1 LEKYMADHTFRD
13 TLIATQLGLPYETNM
28 ITLPLHDKKGAIYTK
43 SWVVELILDVAGY
56 IPEANLVDLFTIGPA
71 AGNGAFLVPLVKRL
85 VTSCIRQNRS
95 ISDIATSLLAYE
107 LDEDS
112 TTTARAAITKS
123 LTEQGIDLENA
134 ARLADKWIHTGN
146 YLLDAPVLPPADFVI
161 GNPPYIRLED
171 MNDTTEKFY
180 RAIYQTMRGR
190 SDIYV
195 AFFEAALHK
204 LKPNGVCAFICADRW
219 MFNQYGSE
227 LRKLISRGFSVEVVL
242 EMHNADAFV
251 REVNAYPAITVIRHT
266 TQGPAVIG
274 SLEASG
280 KVIKARDIVA
290 YLEATRLGNFH
301 LSIPSNLKATRVE
314 TWFDGTDPW
323 PCVTAPKLALLRQ
336 LEEQF
341 GPLESAETGTKVGIG
356 VATGLDEIFITTNF
370 EIVES
375 SRLLPLAMAADTVKG
390 KLLWSGHYLID
401 PWTPDDLVNLE
412 EFPRLKEY
420 LTIHEERVK
429 KRHIAKKNPRRWYRT
444 IDRVNHKLVNKHKLY
459 IPDIQNRINPV
470 LDNGQTY
477 PHHNLYFVQS
487 EYWDLE
493 VLGGILISDVA
504 QFFIECYCVRMRGG
518 YFRFQAQYLRRI
530 HVPAPQDISAFQKAS
545 LIEAFRNHDVTQAT
559 RIALDIYHI
568 RELPI
573 GGTYQ

>member
-1 LEKYMADHTFRD
+1 MVDDTLRD
-13 TLIATQLGLPYETNM
+13 TLIATQLALPYGTNM
-28 ITLPLHDKKGAIYTK
+28 ITLPLHDKNGAIYTK
-43 SWVVELILDVAGY
+43 PWVVELILNLAGY
-56 IPEANLVDLFTIGPA
+56 IPEANLVDLFTIEPA

-134 ARLADKWIHTGN
+134 VRLADKWIHTGN
-146 YLLDAPVLPPADFVI
+146 YLLDAPVLPHADFVI

-204 LKPNGVCAFICADRW
+204 LKSNGVCAFICADRW

-242 EMHNADAFV
+242 EMHNVDAFA
-251 REVNAYPAITVIRHT
+251 REVNAYPAITVIRHA

-280 KVIKARDIVA
+280 KVIKERDIA
-290 YLEATRLGNFH
+290 AHLDATRLGNSH

-323 PCVTAPKLALLRQ
+323 PCVTTPQLALLRR

-341 GPLESAETGTKVGIG
+341 DPLESAETGTKVGIG
-356 VATGLDEIFITTNF
+356 VATGLDEVFITTNF

-412 EFPRLKEY
+412 GFPRLKEY
-420 LTIHEERVK
+420 LTIHEERIK
-429 KRHIAKKNPRRWYRT
+429 KRHVAQKNLQRWYRT

-545 LIEAFRNHDVTQAT
+545 LIEAFRNRDVTQAT